1 MKHLLLFENYRENS
15 VDLRT
20 LEEYLLRFNIP
31 INEWGK
37 GYAKTTNHLLSEIE
51 SGECRILEE
60 GKKLIREIEFVM
72 CEIFY
77 LEGETLFKLIEE
89 KQVFNDGRTR
99 IRDKESSVSEKM
111 IIGEDPIESLIRG
124 IEEELGI
131 SIKENQIE
139 KEKGI
144 EKIEISQSFPG
155 LMTKYNGHNFTCFL
169 ERSQYNPGGYIETQ
183 KDKKTYFVW
192 KEYNV

>member
-1 MKHLLLFENYRENS
+1 M
-15 VDLRT
+15 D
-20 LEEYLLRFNIP
+20 
-31 INEWGK
+31 
-37 GYAKTTNHLLSEIE
+37 HLLSEIQ
-51 SGECRILEE
+51 SGECKIIED
-60 GKKLIREIEFVM
+60 GKTLLREIEFVM

-77 LEGETLFKLIEE
+77 YEGETLLKLIEE

-131 SIKENQIE
+131 SIEESQIQP
-139 KEKGI
+139 EKGI
-144 EKIEISQSFPG
+144 EKIEVSQSFPG

-169 ERSQYNPGGYIETQ
+169 NKSQYNPKGYIEIQ
-183 KDKKTYFVW
+183 KDKRTYFIW
-192 KEYNV
+192 K